1 MIKAI
6 INTIIA
12 HNLTFLLIGTST
24 TSDLLNKVYH
34 IPQ

>member
-6 INTIIA
+6 INAIIA